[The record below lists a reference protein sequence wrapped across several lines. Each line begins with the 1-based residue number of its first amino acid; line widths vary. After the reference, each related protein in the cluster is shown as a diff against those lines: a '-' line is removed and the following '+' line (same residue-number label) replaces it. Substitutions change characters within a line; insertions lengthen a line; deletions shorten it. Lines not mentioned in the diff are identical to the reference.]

1 MRTINGKQERQATIL
16 AIEQDDRTRPL
27 LKHNLCSQGYRVLLA
42 LDFEDALERAWG
54 RREPPDVVL
63 IAQFKLPLE
72 ETVNMGRYV
81 RKSAGFPS
89 HTPIIVM
96 AECYGVELEGKD
108 VKVGASEYVTYLED
122 AQQLLNLLRRLC
134 SV

>member
-1 MRTINGKQERQATIL
+1 MSGKQHRQSTIL

-54 RREPPDVVL
+54 RREPPDVLL
-63 IAQFKLPLE
+63 INQFKLPLE
-72 ETVNMGRYV
+72 ETVNMGQYV

-96 AECYGVELEGKD
+96 AECYGIELEGKD
-108 VKVGASEYVTYLED
+108 VKVGANEYVTYLED
-122 AQQLLNLLRRLC
+122 AQQLLNLLHRLC